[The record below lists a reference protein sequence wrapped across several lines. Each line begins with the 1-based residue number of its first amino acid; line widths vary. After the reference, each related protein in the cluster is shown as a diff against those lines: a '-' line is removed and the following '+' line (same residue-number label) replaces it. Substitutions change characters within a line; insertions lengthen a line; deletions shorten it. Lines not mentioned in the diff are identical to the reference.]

1 MKKLIS
7 MMLMLCAIITFS
19 ACSSDDDGP
28 SNPVSNAVVP
38 SSAKIGSEV
47 TVQGSGFA
55 AGQTLW
61 LQAESSDAV
70 NVNAKIS
77 SNGATFTIPYTFST
91 GKVNVILKSGNDS
104 WTLGSMTLLD
114 ADNPISAMSLPT
126 EMAIGKEVTIAGLGF
141 AEGDQIALVNGTR
154 SQMTMEVEKLPGTVT
169 ADGLKFTVSPNKL
182 EGDYLVVLFRGNSRW
197 DLGFTTVYQPRQ
209 IASITISNNALMAMY
224 ASMIGLTDDA
234 LVLNLAYN
242 ENGMLS
248 AVTSN
253 AGLAWE
259 LSYDG
264 KTVTCVADPFT
275 NTFTLDEQ
283 NRIVKS
289 TAIDPYTEE
298 TITHIWSYDANGY
311 LVSVKKEGV
320 EADDNNLLATYTD
333 GNLSG
338 YTMTF
343 DNQLTTANKDLHV
356 CPGTVEPA
364 YLVNTFS
371 WAMRSA
377 LSGEE
382 LFIGFL
388 LNQNVKV
395 SAYVPTEF
403 IAGDI
408 DGMTGE
414 NIQTP
419 SAITSSFKD
428 NVLTLQAAGA
438 ALAPSVMMYANTVSV
453 KYKNK

>member
-28 SNPVSNAVVP
+28 SNPVSNAVIP

-61 LQAESSDAV
+61 LQSESSEAV

-91 GKVNVILKSGNDS
+91 GKVNIILKSGNDS

-141 AEGDQIALVNGTR
+141 AEGDEVILAEVATTKSELVIPTTEALA
-154 SQMTMEVEKLPGTVT
+154 GTVT
-169 ADGLKFTVSPNKL
+169 SDGLKVTIPAAQS
-182 EGDYLVVLFRGNSRW
+182 EGVYDVLLTRGNSSWR
-197 DLGFTTVYQPRQ
+197 LGETYVYQPRQ
-209 IASITISNNALMAMY
+209 IESITISNNAMMAMY

-264 KTVTCVADPFT
+264 KTVTCDA

-289 TAIDPYTEE
+289 TAMDPYTGE

-343 DNQLTTANKDLHV
+343 DNLLATANKNLYV

-414 NIQTP
+414 NIQTT

-428 NVLTLQAAGA
+428 NVLTLQTAGA
-438 ALAPSVMMYANTVSV
+438 ALAPSVMMYANTVTV

>member
-28 SNPVSNAVVP
+28 SNPVSNAVIP

-91 GKVNVILKSGNDS
+91 GKVNVILKNGNDS

-114 ADNPISAMSLPT
+114 ADNPISALSLPT

-141 AEGDQIALVNGTR
+141 AEGDKVILAEVATTKSELVRPTTEG
-154 SQMTMEVEKLPGTVT
+154 LAGTVT
-169 ADGLKFTVSPNKL
+169 SDGLKVTIPAAQA
-182 EGDYLVVLFRGNSRW
+182 EGVYDVLLTRGNSSWR
-197 DLGFTTVYQPRQ
+197 LGETFVYQPRQ
-209 IASITISNNALMAMY
+209 IASITISNNAFLSMY
-224 ASMIGLTDDA
+224 AGLLQLQGDD
-234 LVLNLAYN
+234 LELSLAYN
-242 ENGMLS
+242 ENGLLS
-248 AVTSN
+248 AITAN
-253 AGLAWE
+253 ANMAWNLE
-259 LSYDG
+259 YNG
-264 KTVTCVADPFT
+264 KTVTCDAY
-275 NTFTLDEQ
+275 TFTLDDH
-283 NRIVKS
+283 NRVVAS
-289 TAIDPYTEE
+289 TRQDYDYMSGDMVESKYV
-298 TITHIWSYDANGY
+298 WSYDANGY
-311 LVSVKKEGV
+311 LVSVKKEG
-320 EADDNNLLATYTD
+320 ADEDDSNLLPSYAD

-338 YTMTF
+338 YTLSLT
-343 DNQLTTANKDLHV
+343 NQLTTANKNLRV

-364 YLVNTFS
+364 YLLNTFS
-371 WAMRSA
+371 WLMTRDD
-377 LSGEE
+377 
-382 LFIGFL
+382 LFLGFL
-388 LNQNVKV
+388 INQNVKI

-403 IAGDI
+403 IADDQDPSNGA
-408 DGMTGE
+408 T
-414 NIQTP
+414 IQNNA
-419 SAITSSFKD
+419 AITSSFKD
-428 NVLTLQAAGA
+428 NTLTLQTAG
-438 ALAPSVMMYANTVSV
+438 SVLSGAQSYYANTVAV